1 MLRLFHGPHLTGE
14 LKLLELNCLFLAAL
28 CLEVVQLPMALV
40 NVVLHQPTSVRS
52 ESNLLEE
59 TDDFGIWGAV
69 NILVGEHR
77 AILSQQGLD
86 PSRGKVVLCQLRGS

>member
-1 MLRLFHGPHLTGE
+1 MTGE
-14 LKLLELNCLFLAAL
+14 LELLELNSLFLAAL

-52 ESNLLEE
+52 ETNLLEE

-77 AILSQQGLD
+77 AVLSQQGLD
-86 PSRGKVVLCQLRGS
+86 FFRGKVVLCELWGS